1 MDETAGRWADPE
13 MNPTV
18 TPAPNNTQPQQPIVV
33 IMQAPAMAAGTR
45 TSDADHFKK
54 FFPKNAI
61 TGMSIA
67 MIVAGVF
74 SAIIQVTL
82 IAKPYEDYYD
92 GYFAHIGQGIW
103 CGAFFIVTGGL
114 GMAAAKKPTNCSV
127 ITLMVFSIL
136 SALWSIPH
144 MTIDGIGA
152 VDYSSRWGFDGTA
165 VGLYS
170 FMFILALLA
179 GILSIVISS
188 YTCRAVCCRRT
199 NYGGSVMYNPGQAAV
214 ANQTIPLGNLGSDL
228 SKVIATAQQ
237 QVNPAQQQEQQPPAY
252 NSLAQMY
259 APSQAYQNVYSPP
272 PAQMDSKNTAA
283 QESAKE
289 EPDADSVAGGDEYKR
304 FY

>member
-45 TSDADHFKK
+45 TSDAEHFKK

-74 SAIIQVTL
+74 SAIIQC
-82 IAKPYEDYYD
+82 
-92 GYFAHIGQGIW
+92 GYFAEIGHGIW

-127 ITLMVFSIL
+127 IALMVFSIL
-136 SALWSIPH
+136 SAVMSIPH

-152 VDYSSRWGFDGTA
+152 AIGSGYSFDGTA

-179 GILSIVISS
+179 GILSIIISS

-237 QVNPAQQQEQQPPAY
+237 QVNPAQQQQQPPAY

-272 PAQMDSKNTAA
+272 PAQMDNKNTAA
-283 QESAKE
+283 QESAKQ